1 MGRGGCGRFGA
12 ARAGRETTGAAMAGT
27 VAIVAGDSAGAGVA
41 AAARDSA
48 GAAVTAAA
56 RAIRRGGLRG
66 VGVADIM
73 KEAGLTHGGFY
84 AHFESRDALLVEA
97 MQRAG
102 QDNLVSLSDGI
113 ERRLRQGGTRFRA
126 LVETYLNDAHIE
138 WTEDGCVIAALASEM
153 TRQHEAVRDEARRR
167 ISAMVPPVRAAPPT
181 CASVSDAAVG
191 ASQLVGA
198 CTPGSTPGAHTVW
211 R

>member
-1 MGRGGCGRFGA
+1 LSHHRIVDVA
-12 ARAGRETTGAAMAGT
+12 ARAVRRAGY
-27 VAIVAGDSAGAGVA
+27 
-41 AAARDSA
+41 
-48 GAAVTAAA
+48 
-56 RAIRRGGLRG
+56 RG

-153 TRQHEAVRDEARRR
+153 TRQHDAVRTIARQPSWLRR
-167 ISAMVPPVRAAPPT
+167 WSAHCNLLAPSAPKRVVTSWLKRA
-181 CASVSDAAVG
+181 G
-191 ASQLVGA
+191 
-198 CTPGSTPGAHTVW
+198 

>member
-1 MGRGGCGRFGA
+1 LTPKYDARNVAGMMIRTPTRKELSHHRIVDVA
-12 ARAGRETTGAAMAGT
+12 ARAVRRAGY
-27 VAIVAGDSAGAGVA
+27 
-41 AAARDSA
+41 
-48 GAAVTAAA
+48 
-56 RAIRRGGLRG
+56 RG

-84 AHFESRDALLVEA
+84 AHFESRDAMLVEA

-102 QDNLVSLSDGI
+102 RDNLASLSEGM

-126 LVETYLNDAHIE
+126 LIETYLHDAHIAR
-138 WTEDGCVIAALASEM
+138 TEDGCVIAALASEM

-167 ISAMVPPVRAAPPT
+167 VAAMVDLVRAALPSGT
-181 CASVSDAAVG
+181 EDREAVVVASTMVG
-191 ASQLVGA
+191 ALQLARTLGA
-198 CTPGSTPGAHTVW
+198 KAGRDILAQTRRSLIERYDHIAH